1 MRNVNG
7 LLDQSEL
14 KKYAGYLLARAR
26 WQAFRAFE
34 QNIGKPLQLRRVEF
48 SILVLLQSNEQVT
61 AAQLAQALGVA
72 APNMTGILRR
82 LEERKLI
89 ARLRAEADKRSQA
102 IALTPQGL
110 KLVQQA
116 KAAGKGMDK
125 PWLARL
131 STAEQAMLLELL
143 GKLAEPAPVDLKA
156 G

>member
-102 IALTPQGL
+102 IALTPHG
-110 KLVQQA
+110 QA
-116 KAAGKGMDK
+116 LAGAAVDGRAGHAAGAAG
-125 PWLARL
+125 
-131 STAEQAMLLELL
+131 QA
-143 GKLAEPAPVDLKA
+143 GRACPC
-156 G
+156 